1 MPRLFES
8 SAVFCLDTAEFRVGV
23 QLLANDIAASA
34 PDIVI
39 GIARGGVALAIS
51 LAAHLCRPVLT
62 VSARHNSD
70 DRIRQQAS
78 GIVQVDLTAIRH
90 LDPGLRLLVC
100 DDIYGTGATIHAVS
114 TALAEAVYPR
124 RVRTVTLCRNEG
136 AIDFPDLWLW
146 NVRDWVVF
154 PWEQP
159 PSSAA
164 LVRPLP
170 HASHLRRKP

>member
-8 SAVFCLDTAEFRVGV
+8 STVFCLSAAEFRVGV
-23 QLLANDIAASA
+23 QLLADELASSA
-34 PDIVI
+34 PDMVI
-39 GIARGGVALAIS
+39 GVARGGVALAIS
-51 LAAHLCRPVLT
+51 LAARLSRPVLT

-70 DRIRQQAS
+70 DGIRRHAS
-78 GIVQVDLTAIRH
+78 GIVHVDLTALRH

-114 TALAEAVYPR
+114 TAVVEAVRPR
-124 RVRTVTLCRNEG
+124 RIRTVTLCRNEG
-136 AIDFPDLWLW
+136 AADFPDLWLW

-159 PSSAA
+159 PPAV
-164 LVRPLP
+164 LMCPLP
-170 HASHLRRKP
+170 NACHLRRKP